1 MIYHVKVRD
10 RLVDTIG
17 QKMAV
22 VKDELEQGANRLKE
36 MTMRKASSSTK
47 EESSDIVGK
56 GLDVKERSK
65 ELKTPE
71 EEMLLPG
78 SCQISIN
85 EETNIKSPQESIPF
99 IDNGANGS
107 FIEVPER
114 ARSED
119 SFIASFEDLKT
130 VVEVDTTDMKRRR
143 RLKTNLNV
151 ADLSMKLND
160 PTRTKSVYQKSQLYL
175 GVLLLVSIYYSL
187 PVLQM
192 VFRY

>member
-1 MIYHVKVRD
+1 MRD

-22 VKDELEQGANRLKE
+22 VKDEFEQGANRLKE

-47 EESSDIVGK
+47 EESSDMERK
-56 GLDVKERSK
+56 GHDVKERSK
-65 ELKTPE
+65 ESNTPE

-78 SCQISIN
+78 SCQISLK

-99 IDNGANGS
+99 IDNGAMTGS

-119 SFIASFEDLKT
+119 SFIASFEDLKM

-192 VFRY
+192 VFRYQTS